1 MERSFLPRLLDLD
14 FESLRDFLRRWDRLR
29 ERVRDLERDRRDL
42 DRVRVRRD
50 LDLDRD
56 LKKKKEGIVDGNSS
70 GSELFSLKDQ
80 DPKSIIFDPDPPP
93 YHPKLVN
100 IF

>member
-1 MERSFLPRLLDLD
+1 LERSFLTRLLDLD

-56 LKKKKEGIVDGNSS
+56 LKKKKEGIVDGKSS

-80 DPKSIIFDPDPPP
+80 ELKSIILYPDPPP
-93 YHPKLVN
+93 YYPKLVN